1 MCTPSMK
8 GMSQGSVIPSTPMVS
23 WIQRKLKKDGTHEI
37 IIVIVLKV
45 EQFGLMMQ

>member
-1 MCTPSMK
+1 MYTIYEGNES
-8 GMSQGSVIPSTPMVS
+8 GVS
-23 WIQRKLKKDGTHEI
+23 YTKYTYGKLDTEKIKKNGTHEI